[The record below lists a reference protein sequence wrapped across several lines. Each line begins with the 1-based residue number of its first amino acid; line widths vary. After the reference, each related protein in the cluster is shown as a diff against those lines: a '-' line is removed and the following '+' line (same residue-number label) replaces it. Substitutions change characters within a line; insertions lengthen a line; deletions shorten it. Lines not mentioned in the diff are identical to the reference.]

1 MTAHGQG
8 QGDKEEQPILGPTVA
23 NGVCIGAVSQ
33 ALMETLCSRLR
44 IVSADLAIGVN

>member
-1 MTAHGQG
+1 MDFLIEKLRICAHLVVG
-8 QGDKEEQPILGPTVA
+8 ILIGLY
-23 NGVCIGAVSQ
+23 IGAVSQ